1 MKKLKKETSFEPAAL
16 AAASPQVLPAREADA
31 ILPADAPVLQRSAA
45 LRKRL
50 QSDVK
55 ALDIRTPEKGG
66 PVRRKL
72 KNRGGEWVE
81 PQTIQIGDRTNFPAR
96 TWNALAAV
104 NTDANSADINP
115 SLKAKLREEADLL
128 NSYWGYVGI
137 REPEYDLLEPWT
149 LLDVE
154 SLYKQSIERRLSL
167 AFRNGYEVTGDNS
180 SFVDYINRRLAQMSF
195 IMRQE
200 FESFFKEVLLNLY
213 VCSNCIIIKIRDEE
227 GSGGVPN
234 EKNNNRT
241 PIAAYKIIPPQTIFP
256 YLDGKGSIEKWRR
269 FFGNGRPYRDY
280 DVEDVI
286 HFHWDK
292 KPGHL
297 FGTPRTASVRDDIFA
312 LRRHEENYELLL
324 VNHLFPLFH
333 VAVGSEEA
341 PCEILPNGLSEI
353 DVIKRLI
360 QEMPKEGVFV
370 TDERVKVDV
379 HGAAKEGIDPNPLL
393 EHYKQRVISG
403 LGMSPMDLGIA
414 DTSNRA
420 TADSISQ
427 NLKDSIIT
435 DLKWFGGQ
443 VKMFVFRDLFSES
456 RTALSVQRATDD
468 ISIEFHEIDMDT
480 MVKKETHAINKFNNQ
495 AITRTE
501 LRQHLKMKPVEKHQ
515 EKDTNNELIAMNA
528 KRFDAKQQKDMSALS
543 HEQALELQK
552 ADQKHQAKLASEST
566 ASNERVQVHKASSTK
581 TTKVSRKF
589 ANGGGHTKETTEPT
603 KHAAKAVASL
613 LQPSNQ
619 HGKNLDPHKAR
630 SSQDPDLAG
639 RVFDAL
645 VTIHQDYREHWGSA
659 AAAWIDSAFSADG
672 MGRVRAQLKRLVPT
686 EFDSDLLRISI
697 DTWAADPFG
706 EDLDEED
713 LPNYDPAED
722 EKDEGKLAA

>member
-1 MKKLKKETSFEPAAL
+1 MKKQKKEAESFSPAAL
-16 AAASPQVLPAREADA
+16 AAASPDVLPREADA
-31 ILPADAPVLQRSAA
+31 ILPAHAPVLQRSLA

-50 QSDVK
+50 ETDVK
-55 ALDIRTPEKGG
+55 SLNLRTPLSG

-72 KNRGGEWVE
+72 KNHDGELVE
-81 PQTIQIGDRTNFPAR
+81 PKTLQVGDRTNFPAR
-96 TWNALAAV
+96 TWNSASPLTMA
-104 NTDANSADINP
+104 DANSADINP

-167 AFRNGYEVTGDNS
+167 AFRNGYEVTGDNN
-180 SFVDYINRRLAQMSF
+180 SFVDYISRRLSQMAF
-195 IMRQE
+195 VMRQE
-200 FESFFKEVLLNLY
+200 FESFLKEVLLNLY

-227 GSGGVPN
+227 GSGGVAN
-234 EKNNNRT
+234 EKNDNRT

-256 YLDGKGSIEKWRR
+256 YLDGKGNIEKWRR

-280 DVEDVI
+280 VVEDVI
-286 HFHWDK
+286 HFYWDK

-297 FGTPRTASVRDDIFA
+297 FGTPRTAPVRDDIFA

-333 VAVGSEEA
+333 VAVGTEEA

-443 VKMFVFRDLFSES
+443 VKMYMFRDLFSES
-456 RTALSVQRATDD
+456 RTALSVQKATAD
-468 ISIEFHEIDMDT
+468 IDLEFHEIDMDT

-501 LRQHLKMKPVEKHQ
+501 LRQHLKMKPVEKNQ
-515 EKDTNNELIAMNA
+515 EKDTNHELITMGA
-528 KRFDAKQQKDMSALS
+528 KRFDAKQQKDMADLT

-552 ADQKHQAKLASEST
+552 ADQKHQAKLATEST
-566 ASNERVQVHKASSTK
+566 ASNERVQVHKASATK
-581 TTKVSRKF
+581 TTKVTRKF

-603 KHAAKAVASL
+603 SHAKKAVASI

-630 SSQDPDLAG
+630 SSQDPSLVG
-639 RVFDAL
+639 RIFDTLLERMYEAL
-645 VTIHQDYREHWGSA
+645 VDVHLENDGKNWPSA
-659 AAAWIDSAFSADG
+659 AAAWIDSAFPDDG
-672 MGRVRAQLKRLVPT
+672 MNNVRETLKKFVGT
-686 EFDSDLLRISI
+686 EFNEDLLRVSL

-706 EDLDEED
+706 EQTDSDVEIPE
-713 LPNYDPAED
+713 
-722 EKDEGKLAA
+722 LAA